1 MKSSN
6 KKTSHEK
13 VTDQLIELLET
24 GTIPWRKTWKV
35 SGGIPRNM
43 VSGKQYRGM
52 NILILSAK
60 GYANPNWVS
69 FKQAKELAVEKA
81 RKDGLEIVEVK
92 KGKKSIY
99 YLNGELFRGGVRKGE
114 KSTLI
119 TFWKLRFVDENNKT
133 VKTKE
138 ESAETR
144 FRLMTHNVFNVSQ
157 CTGFIVGE
165 EVSNQND
172 PIESAIEIAEN
183 YQDGPEVK
191 HGFDHAA
198 YTPAEDVVSMPNQ
211 ERFTSSEEYY
221 GTLFHE
227 LVHSTGHKSRL
238 NRDALQG
245 TINFG
250 SDSYGK
256 EELVAE
262 LGASMLGGHAG
273 ISDTTIE
280 NSAAYCRSWI
290 ATLKGDS
297 TLAVSAASAAQRA
310 ADRILGVTWD

>member
-52 NILILSAK
+52 NILILSAR
-60 GYANPNWVS
+60 GYSNPNWVS

-198 YTPAEDVVSMPNQ
+198 TLPPRMLCPCLIRNDSLPQKSTMAPYSMSW
-211 ERFTSSEEYY
+211 FTVLD
-221 GTLFHE
+221 TNPD
-227 LVHSTGHKSRL
+227 STGTRCK
-238 NRDALQG
+238 ALS
-245 TINFG
+245 T
-250 SDSYGK
+250 SV
-256 EELVAE
+256 L
-262 LGASMLGGHAG
+262 
-273 ISDTTIE
+273 
-280 NSAAYCRSWI
+280 I
-290 ATLKGDS
+290 AMEKKN
-297 TLAVSAASAAQRA
+297 
-310 ADRILGVTWD
+310 W